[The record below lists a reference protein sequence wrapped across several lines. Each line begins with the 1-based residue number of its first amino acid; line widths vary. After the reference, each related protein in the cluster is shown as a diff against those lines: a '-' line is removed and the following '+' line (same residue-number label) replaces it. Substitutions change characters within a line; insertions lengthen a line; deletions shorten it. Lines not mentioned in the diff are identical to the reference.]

1 MSLASNIAR
10 SLYEDLRHAALTPYR
25 GAKEVRYT
33 IKGLQEGT
41 IPPKNVAWTIVS
53 TGAALLVTALLM
65 FPIYWITTIALNPS
79 GGVYT
84 TSGVRLIPETVS
96 FQEFAWVIGPIT
108 TPKAISIGLPFI
120 GDLVSIPVPE
130 VIANK
135 YIFNPTAYGVENTFT
150 AGQLISYGRN
160 SAYIAFF
167 TVVIGMPV
175 ILSGAYGMSR
185 RDFLGRK
192 RLLYI
197 YVLLTQVAGSLGVAL
212 LIALYALFNLLGW
225 MDPGANTRF
234 WLAVYYAGGAV
245 PFNTWLLK
253 TYMDGIPISY
263 EEAAIVDGASS
274 LRVVYEIIIPL
285 AKAGLATVFV
295 FVFLA
300 GWTEYIVAQ
309 NILSSGQYTLPVGVY
324 ALSPASSGFQVA
336 WSKFAAFSLTFAMP
350 LMLVYFFMQ
359 RYIQQGLSFGGME
372 G

>member
-1 MSLASNIAR
+1 MSQVSDIAR
-10 SLYEDLRHAALTPYR
+10 LLYEDIRHVALAPYR

-33 IKGLQEGT
+33 INGLQEGT
-41 IPPKNVAWTIVS
+41 IPPRKVAWTVVS
-53 TGAALLVTALLM
+53 TMAAFLVTAMLM
-65 FPIYWITTIALNPS
+65 FPIYWILTIALNPS

-84 TSGVRLIPETVS
+84 TSGVRLIPEVIS
-96 FQEFAWVIGPIT
+96 LKEFAWVVGPII
-108 TPKAISIGLPFI
+108 TPEAISIGLPFI
-120 GDLVSIPVPE
+120 GELFSIPVPGA
-130 VIANK
+130 IANK
-135 YIFNPTAYGVENTFT
+135 YVFNPAAYGVENIYTS
-150 AGQLISYGRN
+150 GQIIQYGKN
-160 SAYIAFF
+160 SAYVALW
-167 TVVIGMPV
+167 TVIIGMSV
-175 ILSGAYGMSR
+175 ILPGAYGMSR

-192 RLLYI
+192 RLLYV

-212 LIALYALFNLLGW
+212 LISLYALFNILGFQ
-225 MDPGANTRF
+225 DPGANTRF

-274 LRVVYEIIIPL
+274 WRIVYEIIVPL

-309 NILSSGQYTLPVGVY
+309 TILGAGQYTLPVGVY
-324 ALSPASSGFQVA
+324 ALSPASPGFSVA
-336 WSKFAAFSLTFAMP
+336 WSKFAAFSLTFAVP